1 MSQDKMQQQRFELK
15 YKISE
20 DTAMRVRDFV
30 SSYLIPDEF
39 AEGKPNF
46 SYAVHSLYL
55 DSDDMRLYWD
65 TINGNKNRFKLRLR
79 YYDDNPHSPVFFEIK
94 RRMNNCILKQRGGV
108 RHEAVGW
115 LLAGHIP
122 EAAHLV
128 SKETKAMVAL
138 LRFCQLMGEM
148 RASPKAHI
156 FYMREAWM
164 GLQDNSVRVT
174 LDREV
179 GCDPHFSTKVSTHV
193 ENPAFAFRP
202 QVILELKFT
211 NRFPV
216 WFEDLVRTCNLVL
229 TGAAKYVD
237 GVAACGESLFYGRQ
251 PELVEEM
258 KATIKPE
265 LEQNGAEL
273 PNDVIEPGLLIPDAN
288 SLINKELNHG

>member
-20 DTAMRVRDFV
+20 ETALRVRDFV

-108 RHEAVGW
+108 RHEAVRW

-122 EAAHLV
+122 EASHLV
-128 SKETKAMVAL
+128 SKETKALVAL
-138 LRFCQLMGEM
+138 LRFSQLMGEM
-148 RASPKAHI
+148 GASPKAHI

-164 GLQDNSVRVT
+164 GLNDNTVRVT
-174 LDREV
+174 LDREI
-179 GCDPHFSTKVSTHV
+179 GCDPHFSTEVSTHV

-202 QVILELKFT
+202 QVVLELKFT

-216 WFEDLVRTCNLVL
+216 WFEDLVRSCDLVL

-237 GVAACGESLFYGRQ
+237 GVAACGESLFYGLQ

-258 KATIKPE
+258 KSTMKPE
-265 LEQNGAEL
+265 LEQNAAGL
-273 PNDVIEPGLLIPDAN
+273 PNDVIESGLLTPETN
-288 SLINKELNHG
+288 NLINKELNHG